1 MLNICLFC
9 FFVAMVTGV
18 TCCSIFICCD
28 LLGFF
33 NYPFILGLSRFI
45 FVSLSLSFN
54 HIILICSCMI
64 SVCFSF
70 CIHTL
75 ILLHI
80 IKVLQLKQFILLVSC
95 VRMWKLS
102 VVLFWAI
109 FYQQIWMAYVP
120 VLLTSITFPL
130 GSGHPSPGVPWPLP

>member
-1 MLNICLFC
+1 MIIQIDVFSYMLNICLFC

-28 LLGFF
+28 LLVFF
-33 NYPFILGLSRFI
+33 NYPFILGLSRFV

-80 IKVLQLKQFILLVSC
+80 IKVLPLKQFILWSLVSGCGSC
-95 VRMWKLS
+95 VLSSFEQFFTNKLEWLMS
-102 VVLFWAI
+102 W
-109 FYQQIWMAYVP
+109 YC
-120 VLLTSITFPL
+120 
-130 GSGHPSPGVPWPLP
+130 

>member
-33 NYPFILGLSRFI
+33 KLSIYFRFKQI
-45 FVSLSLSFN
+45 YFVSLSLSFN

-64 SVCFSF
+64 SVCFIF

-80 IKVLQLKQFILLVSC
+80 IKVLPLKQFIFWSLVSGC
-95 VRMWKLS
+95 GSCLLSSFEQFLPTNLSGLCPGIVNQYPFSLRVR
-102 VVLFWAI
+102 
-109 FYQQIWMAYVP
+109 
-120 VLLTSITFPL
+120 TSIPRCPL
-130 GSGHPSPGVPWPLP
+130 TTPL